1 MRVPCNL
8 LSLMAKNKTRPGSGR
23 SLWKLSVSA
32 ACEAEET
39 LTEWLGGAF
48 AVPLSSYTDFESRRT
63 TVTLWFE
70 RKPDS
75 SSLRRAEFRAAL
87 ARLRQFGVHGN
98 PVRLSLSR
106 VRREDWAHSWKRH
119 FPPIQVGAGLL
130 IRPSWS
136 RLRPRR
142 GQALV
147 VLDPGLS
154 FGTGKHPTTAF
165 CLSQLASYRAAVP
178 PPHGPPAGRSF
189 LDLGTGSGIL
199 AIAAAKLGYAPVE
212 AHEID
217 PEALRIARANARRNG
232 VSRKISFVEQDVAR
246 LPRHSRRKFDVVCA
260 NLTSDL
266 LVAQRRRILSCLESG
281 GLLVLAGVL
290 ETEFAIVRRAFEA
303 EDLHLVT
310 SRVRGEWRSG
320 SFICPQN

>member
-1 MRVPCNL
+1 
-8 LSLMAKNKTRPGSGR
+8 MAENKTKRGSGR

-32 ACEAEET
+32 ACDAEEA
-39 LTEWLGGAF
+39 LSERLGGAF
-48 AVPLSSYTDFESRRT
+48 AVPLSSYTDLESRRT

-70 RKPDS
+70 RRPDWS
-75 SSLRRAEFRAAL
+75 PLKRAELRAGL
-87 ARLRQFGVHGN
+87 ARLQECGLNIG
-98 PVRLSLSR
+98 PVRVSLSR
-106 VRREDWAHSWKRH
+106 VRRENWAHSWKRH
-119 FPPIQVGAGLL
+119 FAPIQVGAALL

-136 RLRPRR
+136 QRRPRR

-165 CLSQLASYRAAVP
+165 CLSQLASYRAAAQ
-178 PPHGPPAGRSF
+178 PPHRSPQRRSF

-199 AIAAAKLGYAPVE
+199 AIAAARLGYAPVE

-232 VSRKISFVEQDVAR
+232 VSRRIRFVAQDLAR
-246 LPRHSRRKFDVVCA
+246 LPRHGRRKFDVVCA

-266 LVAQRRRILSCLESG
+266 LVAQRRRILSCLASR

-290 ETEFAIVRRAFEA
+290 DTEFPIVRRAFEA
-303 EDLHLVT
+303 EDLRLVT

-320 SFICPQN
+320 SFIHR